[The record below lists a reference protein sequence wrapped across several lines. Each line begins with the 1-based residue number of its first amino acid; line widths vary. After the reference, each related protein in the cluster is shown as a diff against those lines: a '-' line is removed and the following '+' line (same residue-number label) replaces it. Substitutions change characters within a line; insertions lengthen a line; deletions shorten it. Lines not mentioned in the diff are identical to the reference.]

1 MPTPPLTAAETCS
14 VAITKDSNPR
24 SLPSCP
30 RIPPL
35 LPSLASER
43 GSKMCI
49 LGRPTFCPPVSR
61 RPTPYGRK
69 DLLLRPL
76 HGIMAHGLQLGTL
89 LFSRVR
95 GAGEVH
101 CRLRPCQ
108 REAWAGCTC
117 TGRNT
122 LAFTNSILPP
132 AQVVSTVLRLCLPM
146 HLHTTDLAQYPLALA
161 FRPRRERERERKVL
175 TLLPCGARVSRWHL
189 FIRLGAH
196 SEPNARENNV
206 PHYIGLLSLSQ
217 GSHDY
222 KQKK

>member
-1 MPTPPLTAAETCS
+1 MESSGWRLGLWWPVGQPPPGFHSTRACFLDPLWPQRIVVFAITYDSTPGACVLAPESRRTPVTIGGFGMRIKNVHPWWRVLRFANPPLTAAETCS

-89 LFSRVR
+89 LF
-95 GAGEVH
+95 
-101 CRLRPCQ
+101 
-108 REAWAGCTC
+108 
-117 TGRNT
+117 
-122 LAFTNSILPP
+122 
-132 AQVVSTVLRLCLPM
+132 
-146 HLHTTDLAQYPLALA
+146 
-161 FRPRRERERERKVL
+161 
-175 TLLPCGARVSRWHL
+175 
-189 FIRLGAH
+189 
-196 SEPNARENNV
+196 
-206 PHYIGLLSLSQ
+206 
-217 GSHDY
+217 
-222 KQKK
+222 